1 MAVAVPVQ
9 GSFHYSW
16 PEHLAGGV
24 SPGMRVLVPFG
35 PRQVTGYV
43 LEQVN
48 LDSCPTDRRLKDIIR
63 PLDDEPLFGPEM
75 VSLFRFI
82 SRYYHYPLGLVI
94 AEALPAGLKV
104 MSHKTVRLTEAGIMA
119 LSAFSPEDEAGF
131 QAEVLKL
138 LNRPN
143 GLTLARLNREKPGA
157 GALVPRLE
165 AKGWVTVETGLNRDR
180 AKVRTERWLSLADEV
195 PTPAGRL
202 GQREKELLELL
213 QEKGPQP
220 VSALKDDFPTL
231 NAMIGRLIDKGR
243 ICRENRQVY
252 RDMPGW
258 ALEIRDKKTGF
269 DLRAN
274 PGGHRLEPGCR
285 GP

>member
-1 MAVAVPVQ
+1 M
-9 GSFHYSW
+9 
-16 PEHLAGGV
+16 
-24 SPGMRVLVPFG
+24 PFG

-131 QAEVLKL
+131 QAEALKL

-165 AKGWVTVETGLNRDR
+165 AKGWVTVETGLNRGPGQGPHPKDGCP
-180 AKVRTERWLSLADEV
+180 W
-195 PTPAGRL
+195 PTKSRPRPAAWASGKRNYWNCS
-202 GQREKELLELL
+202 RK
-213 QEKGPQP
+213 K
-220 VSALKDDFPTL
+220 A
-231 NAMIGRLIDKGR
+231 R
-243 ICRENRQVY
+243 NRY
-252 RDMPGW
+252 RP
-258 ALEIRDKKTGF
+258 
-269 DLRAN
+269 
-274 PGGHRLEPGCR
+274 
-285 GP
+285 